1 MRTIYN
7 TPPNIYGILSD
18 DHMFF
23 EGVNRPSEI
32 YSIRDGINE
41 KDNILIL
48 EKYLNDLYNLF
59 LRKISTYV
67 TIQTNIVE
75 DSIKLQALLQEIIKV
90 KDLIEKA
97 SSPDIMKE

>member
-48 EKYLNDLYNLF
+48 EKYLNDL
-59 LRKISTYV
+59 
-67 TIQTNIVE
+67 
-75 DSIKLQALLQEIIKV
+75 
-90 KDLIEKA
+90 
-97 SSPDIMKE
+97 

>member
-1 MRTIYN
+1 
-7 TPPNIYGILSD
+7 
-18 DHMFF
+18 
-23 EGVNRPSEI
+23 
-32 YSIRDGINE
+32 
-41 KDNILIL
+41 LIL

-67 TIQTNIVE
+67 TIQASIVE